1 MLAREVFDDIEHLFE
16 RIGSLVIERIAFVAV
31 ASRHRKPHAEGRLD
45 VRDDLVQR
53 SVGHRHQVVLGQHE
67 VRSVDL
73 RNGEVVVRSVVQGAL
88 VGLQR
93 HQVDPC
99 GRLKAYGTVFEDDFG
114 LLRTFVGLH
123 AEGGAQHAHAQF
135 VGGHDERGGFVPRHL
150 EEGRAGQLH
159 VALRRAEGFGQR
171 QFRTGVEP
179 HMRAVVERDGRHRI
193 ARVLVNPVYVGCRE
207 EMPCRAGA
215 NGEQDGSSGPQ
226 RPPHQSAATGG
237 SLAGDDTP
245 DPMVGAAHE
254 RREARQVGALLEDAA
269 CPPQALQFEEVFAVL
284 LRLLQPREKVLFLLF
299 RSLPGKIFLYD

>member
-1 MLAREVFDDIEHLFE
+1 
-16 RIGSLVIERIAFVAV
+16 
-31 ASRHRKPHAEGRLD
+31 
-45 VRDDLVQR
+45 
-53 SVGHRHQVVLGQHE
+53 
-67 VRSVDL
+67 
-73 RNGEVVVRSVVQGAL
+73 
-88 VGLQR
+88 
-93 HQVDPC
+93 
-99 GRLKAYGTVFEDDFG
+99 
-114 LLRTFVGLH
+114 
-123 AEGGAQHAHAQF
+123 
-135 VGGHDERGGFVPRHL
+135 
-150 EEGRAGQLH
+150 
-159 VALRRAEGFGQR
+159 
-171 QFRTGVEP
+171 
-179 HMRAVVERDGRHRI
+179 MRAVVERDGRHRI